1 MRKVVAARAGGP
13 EVLEMVE
20 APEPAPGPGEVLI
33 RAEAIGVNFA
43 DVWARLGAEGS
54 PPYAPGIEVA
64 GVVVA
69 TGPEVTWPV
78 IGERVAAVPYERAA
92 SYAEYV
98 VSPADLAFAV
108 PDGMAAETAAAL
120 PLNYLTAYAA
130 VEHAARPRADERVL
144 VHAAAGG
151 VGLAAVQL
159 ARRHRVELFGTASA
173 SKHAVLH
180 EEGIVHTID
189 YRTDDWVTKVRELT
203 GDGVDIVIDGVGE
216 DLFRRSLSVVRFG
229 GRVVAYGYSAGV
241 TSPTEADLDLE
252 KTFAAGVPL
261 YDLLANARALMGV
274 HLAAP
279 TAMLRRWWA
288 DLLAWESSGQV
299 RPRIDRVLP
308 LADAAEAHRR
318 LHARENV
325 GKIVLMPA

>member
-1 MRKVVAARAGGP
+1 MRKVVAIEAGGP
-13 EVLEMVE
+13 DVLRMVD
-20 APEPAPGPGEVLI
+20 APEPEPGPGEVLV

-43 DVWARLGAEGS
+43 DVWARMGAEGS
-54 PPYAPGIEVA
+54 APYSPGIEVA

-69 TGPEVTWPV
+69 RGPDVAWPAV
-78 IGERVAAVPYERAA
+78 GDRVAAVPYERAA
-92 SYAEYV
+92 AYAEF
-98 VSPADLAFAV
+98 VSTPADLAFAV

-130 VEHAARPRADERVL
+130 VEHAARPRAGERVL

-159 ARRHRVELFGTASA
+159 ARRHRVELYGTASA
-173 SKHAVLH
+173 GKHDVLR
-180 EEGIVHTID
+180 EEGVAHAID
-189 YRTDDWVTKVRELT
+189 YRTHDWVAALKELAD
-203 GDGVDIVIDGVGE
+203 DGVDIVLDGVGE
-216 DLFRRSLSVVRFG
+216 EQFSRSLSVLRFG
-229 GRVVAYGYSAGV
+229 GRVVAFGYTAGV
-241 TSPTEADLDLE
+241 ASSTEADLNLE
-252 KTFAAGVPL
+252 KTFAAGVAL
-261 YDLLANARALMGV
+261 YDLLANARGIMGV

-279 TAMLRRWWA
+279 TPMLRRWWA
-288 DLLAWESSGQV
+288 DLIEWEASGQI

-325 GKIVLMPA
+325 GKIVLVV